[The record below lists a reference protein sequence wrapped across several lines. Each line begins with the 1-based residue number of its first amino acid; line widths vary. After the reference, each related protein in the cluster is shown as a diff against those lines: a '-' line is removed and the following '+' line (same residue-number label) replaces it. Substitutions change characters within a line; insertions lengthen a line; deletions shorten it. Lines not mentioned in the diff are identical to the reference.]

1 MLKITIS
8 ETLTE
13 VRWVLQGRL
22 AEPWVT
28 ELRLNWDKTR
38 PEREGR
44 KCVVDLSD
52 VTCVGKG
59 AEELLRC
66 MSMEHAQLIA
76 SGLYIRHVLDEL
88 KNGKDHEKDSLV
100 PEVMP

>member
-1 MLKITIS
+1 VLKITIT
-8 ETLTE
+8 ETPAE
-13 VRWVLQGRL
+13 MRWVLQGRL

-28 ELRLNWDKTR
+28 ELRSNWDKRR
-38 PEREGR
+38 PDRRGR
-44 KCVVDLSD
+44 KCVVDLND

-66 MSMEHAQLIA
+66 MSKEGTQFIA
-76 SGLYIRHVLDEL
+76 SGFYIRHVLEDL
-88 KNGKDHEKDSLV
+88 KNGKDHEQDSLP